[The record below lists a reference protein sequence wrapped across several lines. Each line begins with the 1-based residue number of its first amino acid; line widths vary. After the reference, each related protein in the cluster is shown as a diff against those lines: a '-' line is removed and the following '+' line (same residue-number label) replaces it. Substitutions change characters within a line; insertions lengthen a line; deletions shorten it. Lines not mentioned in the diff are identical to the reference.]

1 MQLLRFIRHTKRCN
15 TMVEDKD
22 FFGIF
27 KLKNLRGKQNR
38 FRLARF
44 IILVGF
50 IVVAI
55 VVLSVFIPRAGI
67 SVEVIQRAEVIGT
80 MQLLSVRVSNNNFE
94 TLQNATVQFGE
105 NGRIQPIGNIGPF
118 NSIMITPDK
127 EEFDFDSVIVEGNN
141 NTTRY
146 VHFR

>member
-1 MQLLRFIRHTKRCN
+1 
-15 TMVEDKD
+15 MVEDNKD
-22 FFGIF
+22 YLGIF

-38 FRLARF
+38 FRLGRF

-67 SVEVIQRAEVIGT
+67 SVEVIQRSEVIGT
-80 MQLLSVRVSNNNFE
+80 MEILSVRVSNNNFE

-105 NGRIQPIGNIGPF
+105 NGRIQPIGNMAPF
-118 NSIMITPDK
+118 TSVMITPDQQ
-127 EEFDFDSVIVEGNN
+127 D
-141 NTTRY
+141 
-146 VHFR
+146 

>member
-1 MQLLRFIRHTKRCN
+1 
-15 TMVEDKD
+15 MVQDKD
-22 FFGIF
+22 FFAIF

-50 IVVAI
+50 IIVAI

-67 SVEVIQRAEVIGT
+67 SVEVVQRAEVIGT
-80 MQLLSVRVSNNNFE
+80 MDLLSVRVSNNNFE

-105 NGRIQPIGNIGPF
+105 SGRIQPVGNMGPF
-118 NSIMITPDK
+118 SSVMITPDR
-127 EEFDFDSVIVEGNN
+127 EDWNFDRVIVQGNN
-141 NTTRY
+141 GSVKY
-146 VHFR
+146 VHLR